1 MSSGCDDA
9 SDSHTRA
16 EVLFLMNLVAL
27 LCRMASKKWQPMFAM
42 ECQYSSFHQNANNVK
57 MSTKR
62 NGTVWRCSA
71 FRQSEAK

>member
-16 EVLFLMNLVAL
+16 EVLCLMKNLVAL

-42 ECQYSSFHQNANNVK
+42 ECQ
-57 MSTKR
+57 
-62 NGTVWRCSA
+62 
-71 FRQSEAK
+71 